1 MMIGAPGLQAYS
13 GDVDDYAPFLHRTHM
28 WNMRLKALNGSVP
41 VSAFS
46 TGNAIAAIGYAHR
59 PFKVQGIGIP
69 IITKYTSGNIK
80 FNMGL
85 YTTVAGSGTDVKP
98 GALVHADAWGE
109 ATTNETVSDQR
120 IHTLSF
126 QNTVILPRGPFFFCG
141 AYQDNTANGVVFEG
155 ISIVRSDG
163 AVNSAASGYNR
174 YDMNSSTAPS
184 YASTDMSATLIGLT
198 WQDSGSS
205 SVLAQNINFALWL
218 EE

>member
-1 MMIGAPGLQAYS
+1 MILNTEGLQVY
-13 GDVDDYAPFLHRTHM
+13 GGTVEDYAPFLHRTHM

-41 VSAFS
+41 TSAFS
-46 TGNAIAAIGYAHR
+46 TGRAIAAIGYAHR
-59 PFKVQGIGIP
+59 PFRVQGIGIP

-98 GALVHADAWGE
+98 GALVHPDAWGE

-120 IHTLSF
+120 THTLSF
-126 QNTVILPRGPFFFCG
+126 QNTVTLPRGPFFFCG
-141 AYQDNTANGVVFEG
+141 HYQDNASSGVVFEG

-163 AVNSAASGYNR
+163 AINSAAAGYNR
-174 YDMNSSTAPS
+174 YDMNSSTSPT
-184 YASTDMSATLIGLT
+184 YASTDMSATLIALT

-218 EE
+218 AS